1 MQRLLIAG
9 DEWLSEGWVT
19 VQKDQYR
26 YMAVGA
32 GDVMIRG
39 VLSEYLAFEVIWT

>member
-1 MQRLLIAG
+1 
-9 DEWLSEGWVT
+9 
-19 VQKDQYR
+19 
-26 YMAVGA
+26 MAVGA